1 VPVFPKNRAPGNQA
15 MHAQHKARD
24 LNPVQSRFL
33 GQSFLGRFF
42 LVVKPVMEHQAMGDP
57 VLTAAS
63 IVKEFSGV
71 RVLNDI
77 NLEISG
83 GEVFGIIGENGAGK
97 STLIKIFS
105 GIYQATSGDLFLEK
119 QKIEV
124 KNPIMAKKLGISTVP
139 QEFNLIGTLSV
150 FENIFLGS
158 EIGKYLLLDK
168 AAMKRRTVQLL
179 QELNSKISPDTLVD
193 ALSVAEKQIVEIA
206 KALVHDSKIL
216 IMDEPTTVLTKDETG
231 VLFSRMRQLKRK
243 GVSILFISHKLKEI
257 REICDR
263 VMILRDGQQISIDQA
278 ADIDEHEMARR
289 MVGRELTQI
298 FPKKTLAQDKP
309 ALEIKGVEV
318 ADSVHGVHFSLARG
332 EVLGMAGLRG
342 SGQTELAEAIMG
354 IERMKAG
361 EVFVHGKPV
370 NIRSPRHAVKEKI
383 AYLSDDR
390 QGKGIIVNFNV
401 PSNIT
406 LISLK
411 NYARILINKR
421 KEHHSAQNYVK
432 KFGIRAASLA
442 YELQYLS
449 GGNQQKVYLSKW
461 MDTRPEVLIL
471 NEPTRGIDVNAKSEI
486 YHFVQSLAENGIAC
500 LVISSELEEVIGLC
514 SRVLVMRAGKIT
526 GELTG
531 DDINEETIMLYATGL
546 QDTATTDGMTIQ

>member
-1 VPVFPKNRAPGNQA
+1 
-15 MHAQHKARD
+15 MYAQHKARD

>member
-1 VPVFPKNRAPGNQA
+1 
-15 MHAQHKARD
+15 
-24 LNPVQSRFL
+24 
-33 GQSFLGRFF
+33 
-42 LVVKPVMEHQAMGDP
+42 MGDP

-158 EIGKYLLLDK
+158 EIRKYLLLDK

-206 KALVHDSKIL
+206 KALVHDSKFL
-216 IMDEPTTVLTKDETG
+216 IMDEPTTVLTKDESG
-231 VLFSRMRQLKRK
+231 VLFSRIRKLKRK

-298 FPKKTLAQDKP
+298 FPEKTLAQGKP

-318 ADSVHGVHFSLARG
+318 ADSVHGVHFSVARG
-332 EVLGMAGLRG
+332 EVLGVAGLRG

-361 EVFVHGKPV
+361 EVFVHGRPV

-421 KEHHSAQNYVK
+421 KEYHSAQNYVK

-442 YELQYLS
+442 SELQYLS

-514 SRVLVMRAGKIT
+514 ARVLVMRAGKIT

-546 QDTATTDGMTIQ
+546 QDTANTDGMPIQ

>member
-1 VPVFPKNRAPGNQA
+1 MSDRI
-15 MHAQHKARD
+15 
-24 LNPVQSRFL
+24 
-33 GQSFLGRFF
+33 
-42 LVVKPVMEHQAMGDP
+42 
-57 VLTAAS
+57 LTAAS

-105 GIYQATSGDLFLEK
+105 GIYQATSGEIFLEG
-119 QKIEV
+119 QKIDV

-158 EIGKYLLLDK
+158 EIRKYLLLDK
-168 AAMKRRTVQLL
+168 AAMKRQTVQLL

-193 ALSVAEKQIVEIA
+193 SLSVAEKQMVEIA

-216 IMDEPTTVLTKDETG
+216 IMDEPTTVLTKDETS
-231 VLFSRMRQLKRK
+231 VLFARMRQLKRK

-263 VMILRDGQQISIDQA
+263 VMILRDGQQISIDKA
-278 ADIDEHEMARR
+278 DDIDEHEMAHR

-298 FPKKTLAQDKP
+298 FPKKTSAQDEP

-318 ADSVHGVHFSLARG
+318 ADSVHEVHFSLARG

-361 EVFVHGKPV
+361 EVLVHGKLV
-370 NIRSPRHAVKEKI
+370 NIRSPRHAVQEKI

-390 QGKGIIVNFNV
+390 QGKGIIVNFDV

-411 NYARILINKR
+411 NYSRILINKR
-421 KEHHSAQNYVK
+421 KEYHSAQNYVK

-461 MDTRPEVLIL
+461 MDTLPEVLIL

-486 YHFVQSLAENGIAC
+486 YHFVHALAESGIAC
-500 LVISSELEEVIGLC
+500 LVISSELEEIIGLC
-514 SRVLVMRAGKIT
+514 SRVLVMRAGKIA

-531 DDINEETIMLYATGL
+531 DAINEETIMLYATGL
-546 QDTATTDGMTIQ
+546 QDTGISDGMTIQ

>member
-1 VPVFPKNRAPGNQA
+1 
-15 MHAQHKARD
+15 MD
-24 LNPVQSRFL
+24 NPI
-33 GQSFLGRFF
+33 
-42 LVVKPVMEHQAMGDP
+42 
-57 VLTAAS
+57 LTAAS

-77 NLEISG
+77 NLEVSN
-83 GEVFGIIGENGAGK
+83 GEIFGIIGENGAGK

-105 GIYQATSGDLFLEK
+105 GIYQATSGELFLEGHK
-119 QKIEV
+119 VEI
-124 KNPIMAKKLGISTVP
+124 KNPIMAKRLGISTVP
-139 QEFNLIGTLSV
+139 QEFNLIDTLSV

-158 EIGKYLLLDK
+158 EIRKHLLLDK
-168 AAMKRRTVQLL
+168 SAMKRRTVQLL
-179 QELNSKISPDTLVD
+179 HELNSKILPDTLVD
-193 ALSVAEKQIVEIA
+193 SLSVAEKQIVEIA

-231 VLFSRMRQLKRK
+231 VLFSRMRNLKRK

-263 VMILRDGQQISIDQA
+263 VMILRDGLPISIDNTE
-278 ADIDEHEMARR
+278 DIDEHEMALR

-298 FPKKTLAQDKP
+298 FPKKSVAQAES

-318 ADSVHGVHFSLARG
+318 ADSVHGIHFCLARG
-332 EVLGMAGLRG
+332 EVLGIAGLMG

-361 EVFVHGKPV
+361 EMLIRGKHV
-370 NIRSPRHAVKEKI
+370 NIRSPRHAVQEKI

-390 QGKGIIVNFNV
+390 QGKGIVVNFNV

-411 NYARILINKR
+411 NYSRILINKR
-421 KEHHSAQNYVK
+421 KEQKSAQSYVE

-461 MDTRPEVLIL
+461 MDTQPEVLIL

-486 YHFVQSLAENGIAC
+486 YHFVQSLAESGIAC
-500 LVISSELEEVIGLC
+500 LVISSELEEIIGLC

-531 DDINEETIMLYATGL
+531 EDINEETIMLYATGL
-546 QDTATTDGMTIQ
+546 QDTGNKDGVTIQ

>member
-1 VPVFPKNRAPGNQA
+1 
-15 MHAQHKARD
+15 M
-24 LNPVQSRFL
+24 S
-33 GQSFLGRFF
+33 
-42 LVVKPVMEHQAMGDP
+42 DP
-57 VLTAAS
+57 ILTATS

-105 GIYQATSGDLFLEK
+105 GIYQATSGDLFLEG
-119 QKIEV
+119 QKIDV

-158 EIGKYLLLDK
+158 EIRKYLLLDK

-179 QELNSKISPDTLVD
+179 QELNSKISPDSLVD
-193 ALSVAEKQIVEIA
+193 SLSVAEKQIVEIA

-231 VLFSRMRQLKRK
+231 VLFGRMRQLKRK

-263 VMILRDGQQISIDQA
+263 VMILRDGQQISIDK
-278 ADIDEHEMARR
+278 ADEIDEHEMARR

-298 FPKKTLAQDKP
+298 FPKKTLAQDEP

-318 ADSVHGVHFSLARG
+318 ADSVHGIYFSLAKG

-354 IERMKAG
+354 IARMKAG
-361 EVFVHGKPV
+361 EVFVQGKPV
-370 NIRSPRHAVKEKI
+370 TIRSPRHAVQEKI

-390 QGKGIIVNFNV
+390 QGKGIIVNFDV

-411 NYARILINKR
+411 NYSRILINKR
-421 KEHHSAQNYVK
+421 KEYHSAQDYVK
-432 KFGIRAASLA
+432 KFSIRAASLD

-461 MDTRPEVLIL
+461 MDTRPAVLIL

-486 YHFVQSLAENGIAC
+486 YHFVHSLAASGIAC
-500 LVISSELEEVIGLC
+500 LVISSELEEIIGLC
-514 SRVLVMRAGKIT
+514 SRVLVMRAGKIA

-531 DDINEETIMLYATGL
+531 DEINEETIMLYATGL
-546 QDTATTDGMTIQ
+546 QDTGITDGMTIQ

>member
-1 VPVFPKNRAPGNQA
+1 MRT
-15 MHAQHKARD
+15 QHKARD
-24 LNPVQSRFL
+24 LNSVNPGICCSAIFVI
-33 GQSFLGRFF
+33 F
-42 LVVKPVMEHQAMGDP
+42 LVVKPVMEQQAMADP
-57 VLTAAS
+57 ILTAAS
-63 IVKEFSGV
+63 IAKEFSGV

-77 NLEISG
+77 NLEIFG

-105 GIYQATSGDLFLEK
+105 GIYQATSGDLFLEG

-158 EIGKYLLLDK
+158 EIKKYLLLDK

-179 QELNSKISPDTLVD
+179 QELNSRISPETIVD
-193 ALSVAEKQIVEIA
+193 SLSVAEKQIVEIA

-231 VLFSRMRQLKRK
+231 VLFSRIRQLKRK
-243 GVSILFISHKLKEI
+243 GVSILFISHKLREI

-263 VMILRDGQQISIDQA
+263 VMILRDGQQISIDKA
-278 ADIDEHEMARR
+278 GDIDEHEMARR

-298 FPKKTLAQDKP
+298 FPPKTSAQDEP
-309 ALEIKGVEV
+309 ALEIKGIEIGE
-318 ADSVHGVHFSLARG
+318 SVHGVDFFLAKG

-354 IERMKAG
+354 IEKIKAG
-361 EVFVHGKPV
+361 EILVHGKSV
-370 NIRSPRHAVKEKI
+370 NIRSPRHAVQEKI

-390 QGKGIIVNFNV
+390 QGKGIIVNFDV

-411 NYARILINKR
+411 NYSRILINKR
-421 KEHHSAQNYVK
+421 KEYHNAQNYVE
-432 KFGIRAASLA
+432 KFGIRAASLS

-461 MDTRPEVLIL
+461 MDTRPDVLIL

-486 YHFVQSLAENGIAC
+486 YHFVRSLAQSGIAC
-500 LVISSELEEVIGLC
+500 LVISSELEEIIGLC
-514 SRVLVMRAGKIT
+514 TRVLVMRSGKIA

-531 DDINEETIMLYATGL
+531 DEINEETIMLYATGL
-546 QDTATTDGMTIQ
+546 QDTGSTEGMTIQ